1 MELYIRESK
10 LWLWLTLSLALA
22 LVAYSVGGD
31 RAEQRQ
37 RQEAEAKRMA
47 LPDTLRVITLSGATT
62 YFTIQ
67 QEEMGYQYELLRLYS
82 QHSGIP
88 FTIHT
93 APSLDSLHTLLAS
106 GAYALSITPEP
117 ITKSGRSEW
126 RFTGPTVE
134 RSMVLVQGK
143 VREPGRD
150 STFLRNV
157 TELIGKPLYVLSGT
171 HYEQRLHNL
180 GAQLGQTLDV
190 RYIQDD
196 TSNVEDLIAQV
207 ATDSIRYAI
216 VDSELARLAHTYYP
230 NIDYSLEVGFPQ
242 RMRWITTAQYEGLA
256 RSIDAWAE
264 ETPSL
269 EKAKTIYRKY
279 FEVYK
284 VPILEALPTDK
295 QETVRS
301 SDYVPPTPKG
311 NISPFDH
318 LFRSAATRLPWSWH
332 LLAAIA
338 HQESTFRPEVV
349 AWSGARG
356 LMGIMP
362 ATGRSYGAAVEDL
375 LRPEVS
381 IQVSVRCLIDN
392 ARIYSSIRNPEELLC
407 FTLASYN
414 AGAGHIQDAQRLCTK
429 YGGNANSWAD
439 VEQYI
444 LLKSE
449 RRYYTDP
456 VCKFGYLRGKETYNY
471 VREVRERYH
480 SYRGL

>member
-1 MELYIRESK
+1 MKPYIREPK
-10 LWLWLTLSLALA
+10 YILWLTLSLILA
-22 LVAYSVGGD
+22 LVTYLIGGT
-31 RAEQRQ
+31 RAEEERLRQ
-37 RQEAEAKRMA
+37 QEAKRMA

-82 QHSGIP
+82 QQASIP

-93 APSLDSLHTLLAS
+93 APSLDSLHILLAS
-106 GAYALSITPEP
+106 GAYQLSITPEA
-117 ITKSGRSEW
+117 ITKSGQGEW
-126 RFTGPTVE
+126 RFTGPTIE
-134 RSMVLVQGK
+134 RSMVLVQRK
-143 VREPGRD
+143 AQTESD

-157 TELIGKPLYVLSGT
+157 TELIGKPLYVLSGS
-171 HYEQRLHNL
+171 HYEQRLLNL
-180 GAQLGQTLDV
+180 GAQLGHSLDV
-190 RYIQDD
+190 RYVKDD
-196 TSNVEDLIAQV
+196 TSNAEDLIAQV

-242 RMRWITTAQYEGLA
+242 RMRWITTDNYEGLA
-256 RSIDAWAE
+256 RSIDTWAK
-264 ETPSL
+264 ETPNL
-269 EKAKTIYRKY
+269 EKAKSIYKKY

-284 VPILEALPTDK
+284 VPILEPIEPSSGST
-295 QETVRS
+295 TTG
-301 SDYVPPTPKG
+301 SDYIPPTPKG
-311 NISPFDH
+311 NISPFDA
-318 LFRSAATRLPWSWH
+318 LFRSAAARLPWSWH

-338 HQESTFRPEVV
+338 YQESSFRPEVV

-362 ATGRSYGAAVEDL
+362 ATGRNYGAAVEDL

-381 IQVSVRCLIDN
+381 IQVSVRCLLDN
-392 ARIYSSIRNPEELLC
+392 ANMYASIRNPEELLC

-414 AGAGHIQDAQRLCTK
+414 AGGGHVQDAQRLCAK
-429 YGGNANSWAD
+429 YGGNPNRWAD

-449 RRYYTDP
+449 KKYYTDP
-456 VCKFGYLRGKETYNY
+456 VCKFGYLRGKETFNY
-471 VREVRERYH
+471 VREVKERYRA
-480 SYRGL
+480 YRGA